1 MKSIQMKTV
10 LSKILIVDDHA
21 EARQMTRFFLGDLP
35 FDFEECVDGADALAV
50 YRAFM
55 PDWVL
60 MDWEMKQMDGLTATR
75 SIIDAFPTARI
86 LMVTQYSDQELRR
99 AANEAGACGF
109 FTKDD
114 LLDLSEFF
122 KNQQLPKGEIKI

>member
-1 MKSIQMKTV
+1 MKV
-10 LSKILIVDDHA
+10 LIVDDS
-21 EARQMTRFFLGDLP
+21 EQARLMIRRYLFNLAD
-35 FDFEECVDGADALAV
+35 EVCECDDGAGALAA
-50 YRAFM
+50 YRDFM

-60 MDWEMKQMDGLTATR
+60 MDWEMKQMDGIEATR

-86 LMVTQYSDQELRR
+86 LMVTQHNDRELRS

-109 FTKDD
+109 FPKDN

-122 KNQQLPKGEIKI
+122 KNQQLPNG